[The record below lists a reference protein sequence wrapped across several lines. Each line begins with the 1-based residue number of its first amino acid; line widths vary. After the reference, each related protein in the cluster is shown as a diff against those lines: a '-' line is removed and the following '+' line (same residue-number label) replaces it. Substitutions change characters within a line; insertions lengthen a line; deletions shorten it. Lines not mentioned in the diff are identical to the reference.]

1 MSWRYSSIEIFPSLD
16 VSASSKRLVRA
27 GDKKLELFLKL
38 IDIVESNWIELFWQL
53 FASCNNKM
61 VSYLHGATAT
71 VPKMDSYINFVYSYN
86 LPFVM
91 LFDYLNWD
99 FVNIYRDGL
108 VNVTLMVP
116 IVPQLF
122 GDNWNHPVLIKKNS
136 TLKSHIFD

>member
-1 MSWRYSSIEIFPSLD
+1 MHCSDNCSLHATTKWS
-16 VSASSKRLVRA
+16 VIIHA
-27 GDKKLELFLKL
+27 
-38 IDIVESNWIELFWQL
+38 
-53 FASCNNKM
+53 
-61 VSYLHGATAT
+61 ATAT

-86 LPFVM
+86 LPLVM

-122 GDNWNHPVLIKKNS
+122 GDNWNHPVLIKKKLNS
-136 TLKSHIFD
+136 EITYFRLVFTEQVSILYSFHEFIRHNIFASKMTVTKV